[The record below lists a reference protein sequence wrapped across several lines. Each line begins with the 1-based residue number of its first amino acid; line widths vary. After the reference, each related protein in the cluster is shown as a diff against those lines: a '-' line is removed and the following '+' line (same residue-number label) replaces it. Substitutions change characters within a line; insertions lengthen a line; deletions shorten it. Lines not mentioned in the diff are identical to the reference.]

1 MSIHTIERVIFEHI
15 FNMFVV
21 VNLNGNNMVLVQSKE
36 QNYDLYINGQ
46 SINQSINQLINQSVT
61 FDTFS
66 HSVQ

>member
-46 SINQSINQLINQSVT
+46 SINQ
-61 FDTFS
+61 
-66 HSVQ
+66 